1 MKRFWNESGNYKSNG
16 IPQIPYL
23 STCVNIDPFFRSSSS
38 GLITAVGDQ
47 VLIRGVWLPV
57 ILIKMKTCIFCSNL
71 QGFMQG
77 QYNYALH
84 NYMLI
89 CLPSFWYYS
98 CWGNKKKNLLNAS
111 KCNDEE
117 WEFYE
122 KHKSM
127 FRCKRERNMHVMHL
141 TTQWQAWEKKIDM
154 SLVFVF
160 CLDLCA
166 DNDPLVLM
174 HLV

>member
-23 STCVNIDPFFRSSSS
+23 STCVNIDPFFRSYSS

-89 CLPSFWYYS
+89 CLLSFWYYS
-98 CWGNKKKNLLNAS
+98 CWGNKKKTSWMLLSATMKNENFMKGIKA
-111 KCNDEE
+111 
-117 WEFYE
+117 
-122 KHKSM
+122 
-127 FRCKRERNMHVMHL
+127 
-141 TTQWQAWEKKIDM
+141 
-154 SLVFVF
+154 
-160 CLDLCA
+160 CLGARGNGTC
-166 DNDPLVLM
+166 M
-174 HLV
+174 